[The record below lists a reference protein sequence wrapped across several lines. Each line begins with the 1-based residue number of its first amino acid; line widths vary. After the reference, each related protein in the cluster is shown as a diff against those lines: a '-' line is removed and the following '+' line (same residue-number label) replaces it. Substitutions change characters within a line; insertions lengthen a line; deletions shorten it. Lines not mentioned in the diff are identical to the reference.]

1 MSFLYLHLPHKIQ
14 VRGFYFRLR
23 HLTSR
28 LGSPGRCLRPAVL
41 LSLSCCKIAP
51 AGTSAPDTAEN
62 RVARSRKPFK
72 SNNTAFSSWK
82 ARQNEEGIIRGT
94 AIRRDQHRGRSGR
107 GRQLRI
113 NNIGEERK
121 KPSRWDER
129 VIVKDERCV
138 SVSAVFWRKT
148 KTAMREGCWLVKVKK
163 KGPFISG

>member
-1 MSFLYLHLPHKIQ
+1 MLFLYLHLPHKIQ

-23 HLTSR
+23 RLTCWR
-28 LGSPGRCLRPAVL
+28 GSPGRCLRPAVL

-72 SNNTAFSSWK
+72 SNNTAFSSWM
-82 ARQNEEGIIRGT
+82 ACQNEEGIIRGT
-94 AIRRDQHRGRSGR
+94 AIKRDQHGGRSGR

-113 NNIGEERK
+113 GEERK
-121 KPSRWDER
+121 KPSRGDER
-129 VIVKDERCV
+129 VILKDERCV

-148 KTAMREGCWLVKVKK
+148 KTAMREGC
-163 KGPFISG
+163 